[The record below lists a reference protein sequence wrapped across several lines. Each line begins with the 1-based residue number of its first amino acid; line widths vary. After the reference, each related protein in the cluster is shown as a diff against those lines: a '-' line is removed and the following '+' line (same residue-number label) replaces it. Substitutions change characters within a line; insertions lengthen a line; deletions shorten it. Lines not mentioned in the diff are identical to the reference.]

1 MLCNLFFLL
10 ALLCGAGAAVRPSF
24 TQHQLR
30 YGQKISHL
38 SGDALIQAA
47 CSGVAE
53 DVAECIS
60 ALQSAR
66 PDQKADANALV
77 LFTLGY
83 VRVYDMI

>member
-10 ALLCGAGAAVRPSF
+10 ALLCGAGAAVRPNF
-24 TQHQLR
+24 T
-30 YGQKISHL
+30 QKISHL

-47 CSGVAE
+47 CSGVAD

-60 ALQSAR
+60 ALQTAR

-83 VRVYDMI
+83 V